1 MMMLKNKQGFALITA
16 IMMLFAATV
25 MGLMVMNSS
34 EIEILL
40 SGAQQRY
47 ERSFTVAEG
56 ASNLEAV
63 VLDNKLTINGR
74 SYTKISNTEEPS
86 IVSPTVVTD
95 SDEYDPHRDI
105 GVITEPI
112 PAEDTTLN
120 TWFNAK
126 PEKWPADRI
135 VAADQSLAYRYLVGY
150 EKWDT
155 VRKGYDSSNKGELGE
170 FFFVIEVA
178 NWNVA
183 TQTTNARI
191 ETGNTYMGPKPT
203 LVMEN

>member
-1 MMMLKNKQGFALITA
+1 MKKHFTYINNQGFALITA

-34 EIEILL
+34 EIEVLL

-47 ERSFTVAEG
+47 ERSFNVAEG
-56 ASNLEAV
+56 ASNLESV

-74 SYTKISNTEEPS
+74 NYTKISNTEVSS
-86 IVSPTVVTD
+86 ILSPTDSGSPDIFDPNSDVIADPTFTNNNPLTWPSDRIISTD
-95 SDEYDPHRDI
+95 S
-105 GVITEPI
+105 T
-112 PAEDTTLN
+112 
-120 TWFNAK
+120 
-126 PEKWPADRI
+126 
-135 VAADQSLAYRYLVGY
+135 LAYRYVVAY
-150 EKWDT
+150 DRWDT

-170 FFFVIEVA
+170 FFFTIEVA

-183 TQTTNARI
+183 TQTTNAQI